1 MDKRD
6 SWRGSRSRRGR
17 LPTDDDAQ
25 RAAAKRWRART
36 QKNLAPRR
44 QQRRR
49 SGRRTIDGGG
59 KEGGGRREEGAFGV
73 FFVGVAALSCFCG
86 GCFFLKCDEQE
97 AACFAFWGWGT
108 EKQEKQPYHHPTNGQ
123 SRAKSWKA
131 ENVGL
136 AGTEPIQPPERLDG
150 GSARQETAEARVS
163 AAQRTQPDKQHNGG
177 ERERERERQETR
189 RWGGGRRERGKEE
202 REGGRQRGEKGGPR
216 KGPRPRAPL
225 LLCAAAASPLFQKK
239 TDTVARAQS
248 FALSALAGVSP
259 PPPPPCCSLLGGAA
273 RSLPL
278 LALLC
283 SSKAQKQ
290 KRERKRRE
298 EPPGPVIIIITI
310 SSSCQLPLP
319 QKAEAPLPALPQSR
333 SSSSSSRRRT
343 GR

>member
-163 AAQRTQPDKQHNGG
+163 AAQRTRPDKQHNGG
-177 ERERERERQETR
+177 ERERERETRDKEVGRRKEGKGEGREGRRQTE
-189 RWGGGRRERGKEE
+189 RRER
-202 REGGRQRGEKGGPR
+202 
-216 KGPRPRAPL
+216 RAPQR
-225 LLCAAAASPLFQKK
+225 P
-239 TDTVARAQS
+239 
-248 FALSALAGVSP
+248 
-259 PPPPPCCSLLGGAA
+259 
-273 RSLPL
+273 
-278 LALLC
+278 
-283 SSKAQKQ
+283 
-290 KRERKRRE
+290 
-298 EPPGPVIIIITI
+298 
-310 SSSCQLPLP
+310 
-319 QKAEAPLPALPQSR
+319 EAPCSPAAVC
-333 SSSSSSRRRT
+333 RRRLSSVSKKD
-343 GR
+343 